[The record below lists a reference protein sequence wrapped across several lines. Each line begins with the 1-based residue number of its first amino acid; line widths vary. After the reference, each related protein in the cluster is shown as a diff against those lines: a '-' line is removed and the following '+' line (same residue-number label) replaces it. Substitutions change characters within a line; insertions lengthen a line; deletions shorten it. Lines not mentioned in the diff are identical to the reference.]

1 MPLLRIFLLC
11 AVPGLLM
18 LLLGAC
24 SERMPRSN
32 GRATLAPAGMQPP
45 AQLGLCAACHGAD
58 GHARQ
63 PDIPNLAGQKADYLY
78 KAMRDYKSGARDVP
92 LMRSALGPI
101 DLKQMR
107 ALADWYAYAAQ
118 PACVPQAR
126 RP

>member
-24 SERMPRSN
+24 SERMPRSS
-32 GRATLAPAGMQPP
+32 GRAMLAPAGMQPP
-45 AQLGLCAACHGAD
+45 AQLGLCAACHGAN

-63 PDIPNLAGQKADYLY
+63 PDIPDLAGQKADYLF
-78 KAMRDYKSGARDVP
+78 KAMRDYQSGARNVP
-92 LMRSALGPI
+92 LMRGALGSI
-101 DLKQMR
+101 DVRQMR
-107 ALADWYAYAAQ
+107 ALADWYAAQ
-118 PACVPQAR
+118 PACAPQVR

>member
-1 MPLLRIFLLC
+1 MSLLRLFLLC

-24 SERMPRSN
+24 SERMPRSS

-45 AQLGLCAACHGAD
+45 AQLGLCAACHGAN

-78 KAMRDYKSGARDVP
+78 KAMRDYKSGARNVP
-92 LMRSALGPI
+92 LMRGALGPI

-107 ALADWYAYAAQ
+107 ALADWYAAQ
-118 PACVPQAR
+118 PACLPQVR